1 MHFTELDLELSRRR
15 YDQFITACSGLGIQ
29 TTPLIIQLHLFV
41 LCQVYNVLGKSTID
55 NGGLALYLSMVT
67 LIIVGW

>member
-1 MHFTELDLELSRRR
+1 MHFIELDLEFSRRG

-41 LCQVYNVLGKSTID
+41 LCQVYQCVR
-55 NGGLALYLSMVT
+55 
-67 LIIVGW
+67 